1 MVTMVT
7 SLHVNG
13 LRKIA
18 PLPMSSVPHII
29 TAIYVLFTAITTRRQ
44 RALNK
49 YSYSGQL
56 LVHGP
61 VVDEDSS
68 GNDTTDTRAS
78 NEDYLKA
85 SENFTITGWL
95 AQILMI
101 FAQAPEII
109 GMDIESRTC

>member
-18 PLPMSSVPHII
+18 PLPMQSVPHII

-56 LVHGP
+56 LVPGQ

-78 NEDYLKA
+78 NEGYLKV
-85 SENFTITGWL
+85 SEDFTITGWL
-95 AQILMI
+95 AQILI
-101 FAQAPEII
+101 AARPL
-109 GMDIESRTC
+109 